1 MSKTIRIEYYGIEGE
16 GPTVKEAKAAERDH
30 HVFRRAQRARCGSL
44 IKRRVS
50 PHFIR

>member
-30 HVFRRAQRARCGSL
+30 HRPLFEVADDAD
-44 IKRRVS
+44 
-50 PHFIR
+50 